1 MPTSAD
7 RDALASHML
16 AQQLASGRRVRLTIM
31 TTSMAPFL
39 QPGDHVM
46 LAAVTT
52 QSLRVGDIVALAA
65 LPHPIVHR
73 LLAVR
78 DRRGKLLLVTKGD
91 SNPRYDRRLP
101 PQAVLGQAVAVH
113 RTGSSL
119 ALTNAKVRLAARLL
133 AAISC
138 LHAGTAHL
146 HPPLLRHATYR
157 LLRQIMH
164 VVANLTWRA
173 GQPWANC
180 CGMLRKP

>member
-7 RDALASHML
+7 WDALASHML

-39 QPGDHVM
+39 QPGDDVV

-73 LLAVR
+73 LVAVPG
-78 DRRGKLLLVTKGD
+78 RRGTLLLVTKGD
-91 SNPRYDRRLP
+91 SSTRYDRQLP
-101 PQAVLGQAVAVH
+101 PQAVLGQAVAVQ
-113 RTGSSL
+113 RTGNSL
-119 ALTNAKVRLAARLL
+119 ALTNAKARLAARLL

-146 HPPLLRHATYR
+146 HPPLLRHATCR

-164 VVANLTWRA
+164 VIASLTWRA
-173 GQPWANC
+173 GQPSTSC
-180 CGMLRKP
+180 CEMSRKP